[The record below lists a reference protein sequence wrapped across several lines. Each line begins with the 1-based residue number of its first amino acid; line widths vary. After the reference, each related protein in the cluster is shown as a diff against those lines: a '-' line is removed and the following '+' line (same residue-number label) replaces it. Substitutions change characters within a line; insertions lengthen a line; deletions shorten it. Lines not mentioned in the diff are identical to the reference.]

1 MARLSRRKLVA
12 GMSAAPWISE
22 PKLARAAATDPV
34 LVLCGHYADLIR
46 HGEALLRRWSDREAW
61 LGKHRDWFG
70 LSDDEQKRLPEAQV
84 LYAIDAEYERCTREC
99 VRVLRRLRN
108 VPAVTVAGAIAKL
121 SIAAEAIEP
130 DDYPSAHRVLL
141 SAIADL
147 RALQRRG

>member
-12 GMSAAPWISE
+12 GMSAAPWLSE
-22 PKLARAAATDPV
+22 LKLTRAAAADPV

-61 LGKHRDWFG
+61 LGKHRDWFS
-70 LSDDEQKRLPEAQV
+70 LSDGEQKLLPEAQA

-108 VPAVTVAGAIAKL
+108 VPALTVESAIAKL

-130 DDYPSAHRVLL
+130 HDYPSAHRVL

-147 RALQRRG
+147 RALQPRS

>member
-12 GMSAAPWISE
+12 GMSAAPWLADGR
-22 PKLARAAATDPV
+22 LARTAAADPV
-34 LVLCGHYADLIR
+34 LLLCGHYGDLVR
-46 HGEALLRRWSDREAW
+46 RGDTLLRRWSDREAW
-61 LGKHRDWFG
+61 LGKHRNWFS
-70 LSDDEQKRLPEAQV
+70 LSEADQKRLPEAQL

-99 VRVLRRLRN
+99 AQLLRRLRS
-108 VPAVTVAGAIAKL
+108 VTAVTVEGAIAKL

-147 RALQRRG
+147 RALQPRR

>member
-12 GMSAAPWISE
+12 GMSAAPWLSDVR
-22 PKLARAAATDPV
+22 LTRAMAGDPV
-34 LVLCGHYADLIR
+34 LVLCGHYADLAR
-46 HGEALLRRWSDREAW
+46 HGDILLRRWSDREAW
-61 LGKHRDWFG
+61 LGKHQDWFS
-70 LSDDEQKRLPEAQV
+70 LSDDEQKRLPEAQL

-99 VRVLRRLRN
+99 IRVMRRLRS
-108 VPAVTVAGAIAKL
+108 VPAVTVEGAIAKL

-147 RALQRRG
+147 RALQPRG